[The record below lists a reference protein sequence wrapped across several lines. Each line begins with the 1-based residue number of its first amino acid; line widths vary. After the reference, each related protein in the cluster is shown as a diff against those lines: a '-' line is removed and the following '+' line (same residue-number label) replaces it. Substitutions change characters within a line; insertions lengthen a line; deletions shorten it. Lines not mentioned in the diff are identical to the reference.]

1 MFLKL
6 LWIFILVI
14 YFYFF
19 KFSAF
24 ICILTN
30 YDIITVQP
38 KLVESWFDFK
48 NLKPLFF
55 SIY

>member
-38 KLVESWFDFK
+38 KLVES
-48 NLKPLFF
+48 
-55 SIY
+55 